1 MTKNELKKL
10 RHVATEAQVRVIERE
25 LMEIQGTC
33 YVPSDPEYQRI
44 NRALDAL
51 FAMRDATYELL
62 RIYGLHHL

>member
-10 RHVATEAQVRVIERE
+10 RHVATETQVRMIERE
-25 LMEIQGTC
+25 LMELRDTC

-62 RIYGLHHL
+62 RIHGLHHL

>member
-25 LMEIQGTC
+25 LMEVRDIC

-44 NRALDAL
+44 NKALDAL

>member
-10 RHVATEAQVRVIERE
+10 RHVATETQVRVIERE
-25 LMEIQGTC
+25 LMEIQSNC

>member
-25 LMEIQGTC
+25 LMETQSTC
-33 YVPSDPEYQRI
+33 YVPSDPEYQRM
-44 NRALDAL
+44 NKALDAL